1 MTYERVGISQAKEE
15 AIAGFLDQGPGHLS
29 CAQSVVHFA
38 VRSLGRDPRLVV
50 AARYM
55 GGGMARMGH
64 TCGAVSGAVLSL
76 GLRDLTDPEDAGE
89 GAAEATGQL
98 QALMSDF
105 DHEFASVS
113 CLELTGHDL
122 STREGYR
129 AFAKSDARPR
139 CAQYVA
145 WVIDRL
151 SDIL

>member
-1 MTYERVGISQAKEE
+1 MTYEHVNVSQAKEE
-15 AIAGFLDQGPGHLS
+15 AIAGSRERGAARLN
-29 CAQSVVHFA
+29 CAQAVVHFA
-38 VRSLGRDPRLVV
+38 MRSLGRDPRLVL

-64 TCGAVSGAVLSL
+64 TCGALSGAVLSM
-76 GLRDLTDPEDAGE
+76 GLRDLTDPE
-89 GAAEATGQL
+89 GATDRADEVTLQL
-98 QALMSDF
+98 QDLIRDF
-105 DHEFASVS
+105 DREFAAVS

-129 AFAKSDARPR
+129 AYAKSDAQPR

-145 WVIDRL
+145 WVIDRV

>member
-1 MTYERVGISQAKEE
+1 MRT
-15 AIAGFLDQGPGHLS
+15 LGH
-29 CAQSVVHFA
+29 
-38 VRSLGRDPRLVV
+38 DPRLVV

-64 TCGAVSGAVLSL
+64 TCGALTGAVLSL
-76 GLRDLTDPEDAGE
+76 GLRDLSDPEDTGD
-89 GAAEATGQL
+89 GAAETTLTL
-98 QALMSDF
+98 QTLMRDF
-105 DHEFASVS
+105 DREFASVS

-129 AFAKSDARPR
+129 AFAKSDAQPH
-139 CAQYVA
+139 CAQFVG